1 MGKRELSKDFEGER
15 RSKGISLAEGDN
27 FVRIV
32 RDAYA
37 KSVVHWT
44 TNPEGNNVRLCCP
57 GGYRKRGVMPEVC
70 PACALIRD
78 EQEAGVKPDDQR
90 CKWQRKFYL
99 AAVPVT
105 FIKKKRWKKDKN
117 GKKVPIMKGGKQA
130 TKRVP
135 VYGER
140 IELLG
145 GRDGV
150 GPQIFESLA
159 DIAADESYGDPTN
172 WIVNIKK
179 TGSMRATRYTV
190 QPIPPAD
197 SGKMPDLSDFS
208 DPMDLLGDGL
218 ATYEDP
224 TPLGEI
230 YLALGISEGL
240 EGDIDVDDAFR
251 GDEATSGDAENG
263 VVEEEAEE
271 EDDEDEEVDDE
282 EEVEEEEDDDEEEDG
297 DEDEEDEEEAA
308 EEEEDEEAGN
318 AADGDDKE
326 DADDDF

>member
-1 MGKRELSKDFEGER
+1 MAKRELSKDYEGER
-15 RSKGISLAEGDN
+15 RSKGISLAEGSN
-27 FVRIV
+27 YVRIV
-32 RDAYA
+32 RDAYGKA
-37 KSVVHWT
+37 VVHWT
-44 TNPEGNNVRLCCP
+44 VSPEGTNVRLCCP
-57 GGYRKRGVMPEVC
+57 GGYRKRGVMPDVC

-105 FIKKKRWKKDKN
+105 FIKKKRWKKKD
-117 GKKVPIMKGGKQA
+117 GKKVPIMKDGKQA

-179 TGSMRATRYTV
+179 TGTMRATRYTV

-197 SGKMPDLSDFS
+197 SGKLPDLTDFS

-218 ATYEDP
+218 GTYEDP
-224 TPLGEI
+224 TPLAEI
-230 YLALGISEGL
+230 YLALGIAEGL
-240 EGDIDVDDAFR
+240 EAEVDVDGAFG
-251 GDEATSGDAENG
+251 GDESAPEDAEEDE
-263 VVEEEAEE
+263 VEE
-271 EDDEDEEVDDE
+271 EDDAEEDEVEEEDGAEE
-282 EEVEEEEDDDEEEDG
+282 EEVEDDDE
-297 DEDEEDEEEAA
+297 EEDEEEAA
-308 EEEEDEEAGN
+308 EEEEDEEAGD
-318 AADGDDKE
+318 A
-326 DADDDF
+326 ADDDDEVEGGKDDDF

>member
-1 MGKRELSKDFEGER
+1 MGKRELSKDYEGER

-32 RDAYA
+32 RDAYGKA
-37 KSVVHWT
+37 VVHWT
-44 TNPEGNNVRLCCP
+44 VNAEGNNVRLCCP
-57 GGYRKRGVMPEVC
+57 GEYRKKGLRPDVC
-70 PACALIRD
+70 PACAHIRD

-99 AAVPVT
+99 AAVTVT
-105 FIKKKRWKKDKN
+105 FIKKKRWKKKD
-117 GKKVPIMKGGKQA
+117 GKKVPIMKDGKQA

-135 VYGER
+135 IYGER

-179 TGSMRATRYTV
+179 TGAMRATRYTV
-190 QPIPPAD
+190 QPIPPSD
-197 SGKMPDLSDFS
+197 SGKLPDLTDFS

-218 ATYEDP
+218 GLYEDT
-224 TPLGEI
+224 TPLAEI
-230 YLALGISEGL
+230 YLALGIAEGL
-240 EGDIDVDDAFR
+240 EVDESAFGEGESGPGDTEE
-251 GDEATSGDAENG
+251 DE
-263 VVEEEAEE
+263 VEEEDEAE
-271 EDDEDEEVDDE
+271 EDEEE
-282 EEVEEEEDDDEEEDG
+282 EEEEDDDAEEEEVEDD
-297 DEDEEDEEEAA
+297 DEEEDEEEAA
-308 EEEEDEEAGN
+308 EEEEDEEAGD
-318 AADGDDKE
+318 A
-326 DADDDF
+326 ADDDEEEEVEDGDNF